1 MNSNRQKDSYIGLAS
16 LFDAAQ
22 LRSYFL
28 NYLYFIIGV
37 EILVF
42 LVTFLGHLG
51 PEKGPFPWKFYFYV
65 AFVVPI
71 AITFLLGVFII
82 AFNRYI
88 FGNSPTA
95 ESPETTAEEE
105 DAKAR
110 IFKLNAVLRSMS
122 SVPFLPALFALVAGS
137 MLVYKLDAIF
147 LFILNAGEKAVS
159 YILIS
164 GAALLGAGIIIG
176 LIWVVTNY
184 KLSKKHMEH
193 EYRYRKDVMQS
204 MGFLIL
210 DDHTVINKEG
220 QVVSYKETPLLESEE
235 PVQGNLKILPPAP

>member
-1 MNSNRQKDSYIGLAS
+1 MNNRPKNPYIGLAG

-51 PEKGPFPWKFYFYV
+51 PDKGPFPWKFYFYV
-65 AFVVPI
+65 SFVVPI

-95 ESPETTAEEE
+95 EVADPGAEEE
-105 DAKAR
+105 DSKTR
-110 IFKLNAVLRSMS
+110 IFKLNAILRSMG

-147 LFILNAGEKAVS
+147 LFILNAGERAIS

-164 GAALLGAGIIIG
+164 GAVVVGAGLMIG

-220 QVVSYKETPLLESEE
+220 QVVSQKETPLLESEE